1 MIGKVFRMTALLM
14 WLGGLVPATAAGEE
28 EDAVVAGTAGRFWE
42 RVEAGGLIEIGGG
55 YRSFGASNRASDIQ
69 LTTAELGL
77 GVGLNRWIR
86 ADLTFLYENPAG
98 CEPGGFGLDSAFVT
112 FRDEERFPLW
122 MSVGKLYVPF
132 GALLTRFPDDP
143 AVDQP
148 MTLLLGETSEETVAA
163 GWERSGLSVKGYLF
177 GGEMRVAGNRA
188 FPAFGVDVRYEAPA
202 GEGVDVMAGAS
213 YISNVADS
221 DCLTETI
228 SDNVKALE
236 KSVGGFALYG
246 RIGFRGLFATGEFIT
261 ALGSF
266 RAGELA
272 RADGR
277 GARPSAWNIEA
288 GYRWERFL
296 EIVLKVA
303 GSGETEAIGLPRRRL
318 GLGLNR
324 DLGRNVTA
332 SFALLGDR
340 FHPGDVDGKD
350 RGLAALGQVAVRF

>member
-1 MIGKVFRMTALLM
+1 MGKDFGMMVLLI
-14 WLGGLVPATAAGEE
+14 WSGGLIPATAAGEGGDE
-28 EDAVVAGTAGRFWE
+28 VVAETAGRLRE
-42 RVEAGGLIEIGGG
+42 SVEAGGLIEFGGG
-55 YRSFGASNRASDIQ
+55 YRSAGAASRESDIQ

-77 GVGLNRWIR
+77 GVTLNSWIR

-98 CEPGGFGLDSAFVT
+98 CEPGGFGLDSASVT

-122 MSVGKLYVPF
+122 LSAGKLYVPF

-143 AVDQP
+143 AADQP
-148 MTLLLGETSEETVAA
+148 VTLLLGEASEEAVAA
-163 GWERSGLSVKGYLF
+163 GWDRSGLSLKGYLF
-177 GGEMRVAGNRA
+177 GGEMRAAGNRA
-188 FPAFGVDVRYEAPA
+188 FPAFGFDARYEAPA

-228 SDNVKALE
+228 GGNVEALE

-246 RIGFRGLFATGEFIT
+246 RIGFRGLFATGEFMT
-261 ALGSF
+261 ALDPF

-288 GYRWERFL
+288 GYRWNRLL

-350 RGLAALGQVAVRF
+350 RGLTALGQVAVRF